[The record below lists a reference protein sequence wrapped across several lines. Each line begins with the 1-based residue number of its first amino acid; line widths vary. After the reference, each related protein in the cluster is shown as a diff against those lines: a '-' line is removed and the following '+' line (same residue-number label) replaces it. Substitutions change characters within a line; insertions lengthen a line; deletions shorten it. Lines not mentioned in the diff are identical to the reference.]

1 MDKTMEKILKKPI
14 TATIVSIVFGFIV
27 ASVILSAAG
36 YNPLAAFGALIR
48 GTLGRPKYIAN
59 VLIKG
64 TPIIITG
71 LSISFAYKM
80 GLFNIGAE
88 GQYIVG
94 TIAAT
99 MVGILCDLPAVLE
112 IPLVI
117 LAGALAGGL
126 YGGIAGYL
134 KARFGINE
142 VITTIM
148 LNWIALYLCNFIS
161 QLPPFFKP
169 GTTGTYAIHESGYTV
184 LLSKWKTSEA
194 AAEFMKKHPLIGD
207 MMRTDLNI
215 GIIAAVFLAAGLS
228 FFLYRTT
235 KGYEL
240 RAVGFNKDAAE
251 FAGISVQ
258 KNIIHTMLIAG
269 ALSGLAAA
277 LNITGINPH
286 NISHLAMFEQN
297 GMNGIAV
304 AFIAGASPIGC
315 IFSGLL
321 FGGLLYGGQSIQYE
335 IGAPSEIINIMIGTI
350 VFFVALTRILPA
362 LAERFVK
369 RGESNA

>member
-1 MDKTMEKILKKPI
+1 MNRTMEKLLKKPI
-14 TATIVSIVFGFIV
+14 TATIVSIILGFIV
-27 ASVILSAAG
+27 AALILTAAG
-36 YNPLAAFGALIR
+36 YNPLEAFGALLR
-48 GTLGRPKYIAN
+48 GTMGRPKYVAN

-71 LSISFAYKM
+71 LSIAFAYKM

-94 TIAAT
+94 SIAAT
-99 MVGILCDLPAVLE
+99 IVGILCDFPPAIQ
-112 IPLVI
+112 IPLI
-117 LAGALAGGL
+117 IIAGMAAGAL

-161 QLPPFFKP
+161 QIAPFYKT
-169 GTTGTYAIHESGYTV
+169 GTTGTYAINESGFTV
-184 LLSKWKTSEA
+184 LFSKWKTSEA
-194 AAEFMKKHPLIGD
+194 AADFIAGHPLIGD
-207 MMRTDLNI
+207 MMRTDFNI
-215 GIIAAVFLAAGLS
+215 GIFVAVLLAVRIT
-228 FFLYRTT
+228 FFLNYTA

-240 RAVGFNKDAAE
+240 RAVGFNKEGAE
-251 FAGISVQ
+251 FAGISVK

-269 ALSGLAAA
+269 ALAGLAAA

-304 AFIAGASPIGC
+304 AFIAGGSPIGC

-335 IGAPSEIINIMIGTI
+335 VGAPSEIINIMIGTI
-350 VFFVALTRILPA
+350 VFFVALTKILPT
-362 LAERFVK
+362 LAEYLAK
-369 RGESNA
+369 RGETNA